1 VTVPPKK
8 GDDVRTGA
16 EDTSGLILTA
26 EELTIVYRP
35 RGQSPVR
42 AVDRV
47 SLEVRKGET
56 LGLVGESGS
65 GKSSIGKALV
75 QLPRPASGRVRL
87 GDLELTSLKG
97 RRLREVRRRIQM
109 IFQDPISSL
118 NPRRT
123 AQQIVAEPLKI
134 AKRRDAMERAL
145 EVLAEVGVDAQMA
158 QRRPHELSGG
168 QCQRVSIARAL
179 VQEPE
184 MLICDEPVSALD
196 VSVQAQ
202 VLNLLERT
210 KAEHDLS
217 MVFISHDLAVVSN
230 ISDRVAVLYLGKLCE
245 LAPSETLYARPRHH
259 YTNLLLSSIPD
270 PERERTA
277 DAGPAVRVRPADQ
290 VGCQFAPRC
299 PAATDLCRTSQPDFV
314 ELEPEH
320 FVACHHMLPAESAEG
335 GSLPAGPAVTPLR
348 QVAPAT
354 AAREERP

>member
-1 VTVPPKK
+1 M
-8 GDDVRTGA
+8 RTGSD
-16 EDTSGLILTA
+16 DTSDMILTA
-26 EELTIVYRP
+26 EELTIVYRS
-35 RGQSPVR
+35 RGKSPVR

-47 SLEVRKGET
+47 DLTVRRGET

-75 QLPRPASGRVRL
+75 QLPSPTSGRVRL
-87 GDLELTSLKG
+87 ADLELTSLKG
-97 RRLREVRRRIQM
+97 RRLREARRRIQM

-123 AQQIVAEPLKI
+123 AQQIVAEPLRI
-134 AKRRDAMERAL
+134 AKREDAMERAL

-230 ISDRVAVLYLGKLCE
+230 ISDRVAVLYLGRLCE
-245 LAPSETLYARPRHH
+245 LAPAQTLYAHPRHP

-270 PERERTA
+270 PERERTT
-277 DAGPAVRVRPADQ
+277 DTGPVVRSRPDDQ
-290 VGCQFAPRC
+290 AGCQFAPRC
-299 PAATDLCRTSQPDFV
+299 PAATDLCRTSQPEFA
-314 ELEPEH
+314 EIEPGH
-320 FVACHHMLPAESAEG
+320 FVACHHMVPVGAAG
-335 GSLPAGPAVTPLR
+335 DRSLPVLPTATLPR
-348 QVAPAT
+348 QTAPVI
-354 AAREERP
+354 AADEERP